1 VINKTSNDEIAK
13 NKSIKKR
20 KKNESTMLTRHIYDL
35 IHEARMTSIKK
46 IEINYS
52 AQSTINQIL

>member
-13 NKSIKKR
+13 NKSIKK
-20 KKNESTMLTRHIYDL
+20 KEKNKLTLLTRHIYDL

-46 IEINYS
+46 IEINYG

>member
-1 VINKTSNDEIAK
+1 
-13 NKSIKKR
+13 
-20 KKNESTMLTRHIYDL
+20 MLTRHIYDL

>member
-1 VINKTSNDEIAK
+1 MINKTSNDEIAK
-13 NKSIKKR
+13 NKSIKK
-20 KKNESTMLTRHIYDL
+20 KEKNESTLLTRHIYDL

-46 IEINYS
+46 IEINYG